1 EWRGWV
7 NLGNWNANTDFDIMD
22 SGLLEKA
29 VEKDLAG
36 LSREN
41 DDSCSPKLDDVVPTA
56 VDLGKLGIGIITN
69 VHASCACTLRWVCPI
84 YVYAREKD
92 SYRLILNSHSDDRFA
107 LVESKTGIPDIVLTE
122 QAERQE

>member
-1 EWRGWV
+1 MRLLICFASVSSLVFAQAPQALKMFPVPLQSEWRGWV

-84 YVYAREKD
+84 YVYAREK
-92 SYRLILNSHSDDRFA
+92 
-107 LVESKTGIPDIVLTE
+107 
-122 QAERQE
+122 